1 MVEETK
7 TKKEES
13 KKDGGWG
20 NIADMKAQ
28 KQASEDIDLSY
39 LKTIQRANTIKKDDP
54 DDELDGLLEE
64 MDLPKQVKV

>member
-39 LKTIQRANTIKKDDP
+39 LKNI
-54 DDELDGLLEE
+54 
-64 MDLPKQVKV
+64 